1 MPENVSKGKSM
12 EISKEEVLHVAQ
24 LARLEIDPAGIE
36 KMAAQIGTIL
46 DYINSLNQVDTEGVS
61 PTSHAIALTN
71 AFREDEIGPHLG
83 DAKALGNAPE
93 AEAGTFI
100 VPKVIE

>member
-1 MPENVSKGKSM
+1 M

-46 DYINSLNQVDTEGVS
+46 DYINSLNQVDTDGVP

-71 AFREDEIGPHLG
+71 AFREDEPGGHLG
-83 DAKALGNAPE
+83 VDEALKNAPE
-93 AEAGTFI
+93 AEAGAFI
-100 VPKVIE
+100 VPKVIDS